1 MISDVPG
8 YTWGLVPVLAQS
20 GIKYFSWGPNP
31 NDHLGYARDFD
42 NQAFYWQSPSGK
54 DKVLVW
60 QSINGYQSAF
70 NSNDGSL
77 IGFLK
82 NFDRR
87 FPNDPYDMI
96 YDRHTT

>member
-8 YTWGLVPVLAQS
+8 YTWGWYPCLAQS

-31 NDHLGYARDFD
+31 GDHLGYSRDFD

-60 QSINGYQSAF
+60 QGTNAYGAGFVHTDDSLVNF
-70 NSNDGSL
+70 LTTLTGS
-77 IGFLK
+77 F
-82 NFDRR
+82 R
-87 FPNDPYDMI
+87 
-96 YDRHTT
+96 TTPMT